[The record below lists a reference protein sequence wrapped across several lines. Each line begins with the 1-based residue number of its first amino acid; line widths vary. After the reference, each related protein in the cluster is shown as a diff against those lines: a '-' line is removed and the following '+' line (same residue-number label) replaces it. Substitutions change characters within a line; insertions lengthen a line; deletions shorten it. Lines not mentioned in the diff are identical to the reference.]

1 MSDPCFGHPAFT
13 PEVPPG
19 ETNLFPEIGPE
30 LGQFFRGYPVGV
42 ATRWSDVESLSAAP
56 ATLKREGDLLLVTST
71 QTLYRWSETL
81 GWMIREAVV
90 PTEEDLPGAGPPSIV
105 DGAFALVSNTD
116 TWYIWSSIAEEWSSL
131 GSGAVVNRHDL
142 AFAPKTVLEEEEV
155 VVPEDTQYLVYGA
168 LSVDGELD
176 LTAPGAELII
186 LVPTPPPPPPDASEV
201 SYDPLPGGPAGDEEN
216 VQDALQV
223 VELNFGTLQG
233 RVDVLEADL
242 VNDIRPQLL
251 FLRGAGSVVR
261 AVDAGTIGH
270 PQQEEFSALPRTYI
284 VDPAEENDV
293 VMTFGSLP
301 EDGSVAVINAAGHA
315 ATLRF
320 SDTPHD
326 SGDVITSTGSFP
338 LGSGNVDLLIPAYGS
353 VTVLAKPLA
362 GDMQFFV
369 IGPVVAAS

>member
-1 MSDPCFGHPAFT
+1 MSTEFEVFGLPAFID
-13 PEVPPG
+13 PQDA
-19 ETNLFPEIGPE
+19 E
-30 LGQFFRGYPVGV
+30 LYSTGQTFEGYPVGV
-42 ATRWSDVESLSAAP
+42 ATRWRDVEELSEASVA
-56 ATLKREGDLLLVTST
+56 LRRDGDLIWVTGDD
-71 QTLYRWSETL
+71 TLYQWSSSV
-81 GWMIREAVV
+81 GWKVREAVV
-90 PTEEDLPGAGPPSIV
+90 SSEELLPQPPPHGLPILEGAMARAG
-105 DGAFALVSNTD
+105 D

-201 SYDPLPGGPAGDEEN
+201 SYDPFPGGPAGDEEN

-223 VELNFGTLQG
+223 VELNFGSLQG
-233 RVDVLEADL
+233 RVDTLEADL
-242 VNDIRPQLL
+242 ANDIRPQLL
-251 FLRGAGSVVR
+251 FLRGSGSVVR

-270 PQQEEFSALPRTYI
+270 PEQEEFSSLPRTYI

-301 EDGSVAVINAAGHA
+301 EDGSVAIINAAGHA

-326 SGDVITSTGSFP
+326 SGDVVTSTGSFP